1 VNEISSRKRGHSS
14 WPLLL
19 LICLGMAFYRP
30 AASEPSR
37 ASHAT
42 RQALVGVW
50 RLLSI
55 QRVGRNGP
63 TIDPFYGTDST
74 GILVYDPS
82 GWMSVQI
89 VGKHRPAMEA
99 PASRPTLTDTP
110 RDAQL
115 KAAVLDTYYAYFGTW
130 RFDEV
135 TSTVTHDIQSSL
147 IPGEAGKSYS
157 QTVSL
162 DDGHLVFT
170 TRQETAGGVIVQ
182 KKVWQRVAGP
192 ER

>member
-1 VNEISSRKRGHSS
+1 MNEISSRKRGHSS

-19 LICLGMAFYRP
+19 LFCLGVAFYRP
-30 AASEPSR
+30 VESEPSR
-37 ASHAT
+37 ASHTT
-42 RQALVGVW
+42 RQTLVGVW

-55 QRVGRNGP
+55 QRVGPNGP

-74 GILVYDPS
+74 GVLIYDPS

-89 VGKHRPAMEA
+89 VGRHRPDMDA
-99 PASRPTLTDTP
+99 PVSRPSLADTAE
-110 RDAQL
+110 DAKL

-130 RFDEV
+130 RFDEA
-135 TSTVTHDIQSSL
+135 TSIVTHDIQSSL

-157 QTVSL
+157 QRVSL

-182 KKVWQRVAGP
+182 KKVWQRVAGSA
-192 ER
+192 R